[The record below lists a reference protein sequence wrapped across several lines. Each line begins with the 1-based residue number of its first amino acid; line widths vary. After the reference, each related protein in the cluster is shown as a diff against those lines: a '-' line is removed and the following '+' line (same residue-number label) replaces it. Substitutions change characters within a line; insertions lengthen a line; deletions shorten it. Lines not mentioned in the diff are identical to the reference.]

1 MKQRFIII
9 ISIIVSLLFVMMAF
23 SGHVDKN
30 SNNIIN
36 NNISNN
42 DYVKIGNITFMNNFN
57 ISNNGISF
65 NNINK
70 TNINNINNYENNDIK
85 NNNITSYKYSYIK
98 TNNTNYLLQY
108 YNNSNIKYTIAFT
121 DTFNNYK
128 VEIGNIIYN
137 NNNDNIS
144 YIYANI
150 APINSS
156 KILLGNEFTLNY
168 KSTYNNEIKNL
179 INSIELISLNYMNS
193 NNNTLYKFG
202 LEYSYIALV
211 MNNMLKS
218 TNNNIKNM
226 EIDKTLGI
234 AIDWNWNCINS
245 VLVLA
250 GTIAAWFIASALFAV
265 APLTGGTSV
274 WIGILFLI
282 GTGLSIGLTADATYN
297 VGNACFGGW

>member
-1 MKQRFIII
+1 MKQRFIIL

-23 SGHVDKN
+23 SGNVDKS

-36 NNISNN
+36 NNVSNN

-70 TNINNINNYENNDIK
+70 TNINNINNYENNNIK
-85 NNNITSYKYSYIK
+85 NNNITSYKYNYIK

-121 DTFNNYK
+121 EKFKDYK
-128 VEIGNIIYN
+128 VEIGDIIYN

-150 APINSS
+150 VPINSS

-179 INSIELISLNYMNS
+179 INSIELISLNYMDI

-202 LEYSYIALV
+202 LEYSYIALA

-226 EIDKTLGI
+226 EIDKTVGI
-234 AIDWNWNCINS
+234 AIDDELNCI
-245 VLVLA
+245 LTILA
-250 GTIAAWFIASALFAV
+250 EILIIVGIAIAIAAFEIATV
-265 APLTGGTSV
+265 GIGTSV
-274 WIGILFLI
+274 IAGLLFLGGM
-282 GTGLSIGLTADATYN
+282 GTGIAGLGIGAYFI
-297 VGNACFGGW
+297 GNSCFGGW